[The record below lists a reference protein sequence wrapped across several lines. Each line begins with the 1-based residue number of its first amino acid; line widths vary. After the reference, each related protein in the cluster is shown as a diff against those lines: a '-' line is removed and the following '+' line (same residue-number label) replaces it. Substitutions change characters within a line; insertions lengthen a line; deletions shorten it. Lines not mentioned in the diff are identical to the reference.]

1 MSKKNNHNQ
10 WGSKE
15 DKYGQMFL
23 KRAVGKLNE
32 MESSKALAK
41 IIHSHIKNKSKIL
54 DAGCGV
60 GHYLRSILNLS
71 NKNFQYYGIDLTQNY
86 INLAKKVKWKVKTNF
101 KKMNVEKLSFKKN
114 SFDICI
120 CSNVLLHLENPNL
133 ALKKLVIATKKFI
146 VIRTL
151 ISEKDYITKEVIN
164 NKNKNNFT
172 NSINPNDFVYYNS
185 FSKKTI
191 KFWIK
196 SAKKNCSIKYIKDQ
210 DFVAN
215 KIKQDSIYRQKK
227 TSNTKI
233 LMNKQFNGPLMLNWY
248 FVLIR
253 IN

>member
-1 MSKKNNHNQ
+1 MKNKDNHNQ
-10 WGSKE
+10 WGNKK
-15 DKYGQMFL
+15 DKYGQMFFQ
-23 KRAVGKLNE
+23 RAVGKLNE

-41 IIHSHIKNKSKIL
+41 IIYPLIKQNSKIL
-54 DAGCGV
+54 DAGCGA
-60 GHYLRSILNLS
+60 GHYLRSILKLS
-71 NKNFQYYGIDLTQNY
+71 NKDFQYYGIDLTQSY
-86 INLAKKVKWKVKTNF
+86 IDLAKKIKWKVKADF
-101 KKMNVEKLSFKKN
+101 QKMNVEKLSFKKN
-114 SFDICI
+114 TFDISI

-133 ALKKLVIATKKFI
+133 ALKKLVITTKKFL

-164 NKNKNNFT
+164 IKNKNNFT
-172 NSINPNDFVYYNS
+172 NSIKPTDFIYYNS
-185 FSKKTI
+185 FSKKTLN
-191 KFWIK
+191 FWIN
-196 SAKKNCSIKYIKDQ
+196 SAKKKCSIKFIKDQ

-215 KIKQDSIYRQKK
+215 KIKQDSVYRQKK

>member
-1 MSKKNNHNQ
+1 MKNKKNHNQ
-10 WGSKE
+10 WGHKL

-23 KRAVGKLNE
+23 QRAVGKLNE

-41 IIHSHIKNKSKIL
+41 IIHPYIKKNSKIL

-60 GHYLRSILNLS
+60 GHYLRSILKLS
-71 NKNFQYYGIDLTQNY
+71 NKEFHYYGIDLTPSY
-86 INLAKKVKWKVKTNF
+86 IDLAKKIKWRVKANF

-114 SFDICI
+114 TFDISI
-120 CSNVLLHLENPNL
+120 CSNVLLHLESPNI
-133 ALKKLVIATKKFI
+133 ALKKLVITTKKFL

-164 NKNKNNFT
+164 IKNKNNFT
-172 NSINPNDFVYYNS
+172 SYVNPAEFIYYNS

-191 KFWIK
+191 NSWIK
-196 SAKKNCSIKYIKDQ
+196 SAKKNCSIKFIKDQ
-210 DFVAN
+210 DFIPN
-215 KIKQDSIYRQKK
+215 KIKQNSIYRQKT

-233 LMNKQFNGPLMLNWY
+233 FMNKQFNGPLMLNWY